1 MVSRRQFVVGS
12 AALASSFGPAVAQA
26 FDWRAYKGARISV
39 LFAKTPKSDLFG
51 RDLKEFEDLTGIQV
65 AFEAVPEQQQRQK
78 MLVEFASG
86 SPSFDITNINL
97 GVQKRISGKGGWF
110 ADLKPMFA
118 EMGKANPD
126 IDFGDFLKQSLEYST
141 QRDGRL
147 DTMPLNLD
155 YWILY
160 YNKDLLRKAGQPYP
174 QTLDDLV
181 KVAQKT
187 TDKGANTFGW
197 VSRGLRN
204 ANTPVWT
211 TLMLGMNQQTLSE
224 RGELLTATDEAVWA
238 AELYKKLNQ
247 ECAPPGVSGFNW
259 GECQTTFAQ
268 GRAAFWLDGIGFAA
282 PLEDEKRSRVVGKV
296 GYGLMPAGPKGHG
309 AGLWQ
314 DAVGISAA
322 SKNKEAAFLFLVWLT
337 SKRNQTRMLQAGAG
351 IPVRKSPLLDPS
363 LRRESKFGKEYF
375 DTVVASGSIGK
386 TVLPDIVP
394 VTQFRDVFGVAL
406 TNMIGGAD
414 PRKEL
419 EEATKQFQPVIEQS
433 EKQ

>member
-1 MVSRRQFVVGS
+1 
-12 AALASSFGPAVAQA
+12 
-26 FDWRAYKGARISV
+26 
-39 LFAKTPKSDLFG
+39 
-51 RDLKEFEDLTGIQV
+51 
-65 AFEAVPEQQQRQK
+65 

-86 SPSFDITNINL
+86 SPSFDVTNINL
-97 GVQKRISGKGGWF
+97 GVQKRLSGKAGWF
-110 ADLKPMFA
+110 TDLRPMVA
-118 EMGKANPD
+118 QMEKANPGV
-126 IDFGDFLKQSLEYST
+126 DFGDFLKQSFEYSS

-160 YNKDLLRKAGQPYP
+160 YNKDLLRKAGLPYP

-181 KVAQKT
+181 KAAQKT
-187 TDKGANTFGW
+187 TDKSANTFGW

-211 TLMLGMNQQTLSE
+211 TLMLGMNQQTLSQN
-224 RGELLTATDEAVWA
+224 GELLTATDEAVWA

-247 ECAPPGVSGFNW
+247 DCAPPGVSGFNW
-259 GECQTTFAQ
+259 SECQTTFAQ
-268 GRAAFWLDGIGFAA
+268 GRAAFWLDGVGFAA
-282 PLEDEKRSRVVGKV
+282 PLEDEKRSRVVGRV

-314 DAVGISAA
+314 DAVGISAG

-337 SKRNQTRMLQAGAG
+337 NKANQSRMLQNGAG
-351 IPVRKSPLLDPS
+351 IPVRKSPLLDPEI
-363 LRRESKFGKEYF
+363 RRGSRFGDEYF

-386 TVLPDIVP
+386 TVLPDIIP

-419 EEATKQFQPVIEQS
+419 EEATKQFQPVLEQS
-433 EKQ
+433 EKS